1 MENKLTSE
9 DNPMKQ
15 QAVDYS
21 RKWFVMAAVG
31 MSLFLATLDISIV
44 NVALP
49 TLVRE
54 LHTDFATIQ
63 WVVLG
68 YLLTQTTLM
77 LSLGRLGDMIGKKLI
92 YTAGFVVFTIG
103 SALCGLS
110 PTVFWLIGFRV
121 VQAVGAAMILALGIA
136 ILTEAFPPTE
146 RGKALG
152 VGGTII
158 SVGIVVGPT
167 LGGTLIDFLSWSWI
181 FFVNLPVGIAGT
193 IVAHRYV
200 PAFKPTG
207 RQKFDYWGGVTL
219 FISLAALLLALTLG
233 QQTGFNTPGIMF
245 LFAVWFVFLVA
256 FLLIEWRIGHPMID
270 LGLFRNSLFSINL
283 ITGFIAFVAVAGSII
298 LIPFYLEIVLGYDA
312 FQVGLLLAIVPIFL
326 GIMAPI
332 SGTLSD
338 RFGTR
343 PIAAIGLL
351 LLVIGYYTMSTL
363 DLHTTAL
370 GYVLRTLLTG
380 IGMGVFQSPNNSA
393 VMGAVPRERLGIA
406 SGLLSLSR
414 TLGQVVGIAILGAV
428 WAGRV
433 IFYNGAIPPGGAT
446 TAPVTAQV
454 AALHDTFIGV
464 TVLVVLGLFLSIW
477 GLVQERRMRR
487 AAMSQAR
494 L

>member
-1 MENKLTSE
+1 
-9 DNPMKQ
+9 
-15 QAVDYS
+15 
-21 RKWFVMAAVG
+21 
-31 MSLFLATLDISIV
+31 LATLDISIV

-54 LHTDFATIQ
+54 LKTDFATIQ
-63 WVVLG
+63 WVVLA
-68 YLLTQTTLM
+68 YLLAQTTLM

-92 YTAGFVVFTIG
+92 YTAGFVVFIIG
-103 SALCGLS
+103 SFLCGLS

-152 VGGTII
+152 LGGTVI

-167 LGGTLIDFLSWSWI
+167 LGGTLIDFLSWPWI
-181 FFVNLPVGIAGT
+181 FFANLPVGIIGA
-193 IVAHRYV
+193 VMAHRYV
-200 PAFKPTG
+200 PAFRPTG

-219 FISLAALLLALTLG
+219 FISLTALLLALTLG
-233 QQTGFNTPGIMF
+233 QQTGFNEPGIVL
-245 LFAVWFVFLVA
+245 LFAVWLIFLVVFL
-256 FLLIEWRIGHPMID
+256 LLEWRIDHPMIE
-270 LGLFRNSLFSINL
+270 LGLFRNSLFSVNL
-283 ITGFIAFVAVAGSII
+283 ITGFITFVAVAGSVI
-298 LIPFYLEIVLGYDA
+298 LMPFYLEIVLGYDTL
-312 FQVGLLLAIVPIFL
+312 QVGLLLAVVPVFL

-332 SGTLSD
+332 AGILSD

-343 PIAAIGLL
+343 PIAVIGLL
-351 LLVIGYYTMSTL
+351 SLVIGYYSMSTL
-363 DLHTTAL
+363 DLQTTAL
-370 GYVLRTLLTG
+370 GYILRLLPVG

-393 VMGAVPRERLGIA
+393 VMGSVPRERLGIA

-446 TAPVTAQV
+446 TAPATAQV
-454 AALHDTFIGV
+454 AALHDTFISV
-464 TVLVVLGLFLSIW
+464 MVLVALGLLLSIW
-477 GLVQERRMRR
+477 GLVKERRIR
-487 AAMSQAR
+487 ATMSHAR
-494 L
+494 P